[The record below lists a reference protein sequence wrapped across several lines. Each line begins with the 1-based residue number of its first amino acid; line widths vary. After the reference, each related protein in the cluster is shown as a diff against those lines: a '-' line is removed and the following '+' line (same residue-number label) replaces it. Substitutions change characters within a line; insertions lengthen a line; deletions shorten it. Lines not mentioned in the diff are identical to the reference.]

1 MTVCDDGSASALKHT
16 VLHSNIYHC
25 MKSIRKGTRTIKNTP
40 CFCDICCV
48 FLSYD
53 FISDVG
59 LCYDELFDYHDDEI
73 MILTPHLNGSSFSCK
88 CLFNQCPDV
97 YVLGRIYRCH

>member
-25 MKSIRKGTRTIKNTP
+25 MKSIRKGTRTIKILRVSVI
-40 CFCDICCV
+40 FAV
-48 FLSYD
+48 FFLSYD

-59 LCYDELFDYHDDEI
+59 LCYDERFDYHDDEI
-73 MILTPHLNGSSFSCK
+73 MIDSSLERFK
-88 CLFNQCPDV
+88 FLM
-97 YVLGRIYRCH
+97 